1 MQKHISSMKVKMI
14 PTKKLAIFP
23 VAFCVLIFASS
34 HNASATP
41 LPLPPVINLASAI
54 QGNINFAG
62 SVQFDTQSLATATTV
77 VTWFDVLHNAVAH
90 QMIVSLREA
99 RFDHVKQQFL
109 AHDIHLHGD
118 VVRTQSARM
127 ILDRC
132 TSKVHL
138 TLHAGF
144 QGDHPDHTAHS
155 ITTTAPITLPIRS
168 RSRNRP

>member
-23 VAFCVLIFASS
+23 AAFCVLIFASS

-77 VTWFDVLHNAVAH
+77 VTWFDVFHNA
-90 QMIVSLREA
+90 
-99 RFDHVKQQFL
+99 
-109 AHDIHLHGD
+109 
-118 VVRTQSARM
+118 
-127 ILDRC
+127 
-132 TSKVHL
+132 
-138 TLHAGF
+138 GF
-144 QGDHPDHTAHS
+144 SNVTGGATGAFSS
-155 ITTTAPITLPIRS
+155 IAPGSQATMAQPWTF
-168 RSRNRP
+168 